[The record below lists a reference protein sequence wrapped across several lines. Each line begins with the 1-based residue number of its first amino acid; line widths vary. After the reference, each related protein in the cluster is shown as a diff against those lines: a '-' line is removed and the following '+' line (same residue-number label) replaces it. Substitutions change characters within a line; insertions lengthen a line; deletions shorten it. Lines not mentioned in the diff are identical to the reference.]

1 MNNLLSPNYPEGRN
15 LFKGKNILLTAAAGS
30 GIGFSSAKRFLEEG
44 ANVFISDVHE
54 ARLDEAIKNLKSQVI
69 EEVTGKSESFI
80 RKCSDPDLDQQ
91 LDHKDAVKID
101 KACVERGL
109 TPYLLRAHEYI
120 ILKELKNTKAN
131 PEDLSDLLIKFT
143 ILHGQLMDVIN
154 SAKNPD
160 GHKGEN
166 ISSVE
171 KKGIF
176 ETFEA
181 LEHKILKIK
190 TTTENS

>member
-1 MNNLLSPNYPEGRN
+1 MAKLREISSIEHG
-15 LFKGKNILLTAAAGS
+15 LT
-30 GIGFSSAKRFLEEG
+30 
-44 ANVFISDVHE
+44 
-54 ARLDEAIKNLKSQVI
+54 EAIKNLKSQVI
-69 EEVTGKSESFI
+69 EEVTGKSESFL

-120 ILKELKNTKAN
+120 ILKEIKNTKSN
-131 PEDLSDLLIKFT
+131 QQDLNDLLIKFT

-154 SAKNPD
+154 SAKSPE
-160 GHKGEN
+160 GHKGES
-166 ISSVE
+166 ISAVE
-171 KKGIF
+171 KKEIF
-176 ETFEA
+176 SAFEA

-190 TTTENS
+190 TTIENS

>member
-1 MNNLLSPNYPEGRN
+1 MAKIREISSIERGLS
-15 LFKGKNILLTAAAGS
+15 
-30 GIGFSSAKRFLEEG
+30 
-44 ANVFISDVHE
+44 
-54 ARLDEAIKNLKSQVI
+54 EAIKDLKSKVI

-91 LDHKDAVKID
+91 LDHWDAVKID
-101 KACVERGL
+101 RACVERGL

-120 ILKELKNTKAN
+120 ILKELKNLKVDQEN
-131 PEDLSDLLIKFT
+131 LNELLIKFT

-154 SAKNPD
+154 SAKSKE

-171 KKGIF
+171 KKEIF
-176 ETFEA
+176 EAFEA
-181 LEHKILKIK
+181 LENKILKIK
-190 TTTENS
+190 TTIERS

>member
-1 MNNLLSPNYPEGRN
+1 MAKIREISSIERGLS
-15 LFKGKNILLTAAAGS
+15 
-30 GIGFSSAKRFLEEG
+30 
-44 ANVFISDVHE
+44 
-54 ARLDEAIKNLKSQVI
+54 EAIKDLKSKVI

-91 LDHKDAVKID
+91 LDHRDAVKID
-101 KACVERGL
+101 RACVERGL

-120 ILKELKNTKAN
+120 ILKELKNLKVDQEN
-131 PEDLSDLLIKFT
+131 LNELLIKFT

-154 SAKNPD
+154 SAKSKE

-171 KKGIF
+171 KKEIF
-176 ETFEA
+176 EAFES
-181 LEHKILKIK
+181 LENKILKIK
-190 TTTENS
+190 TTVERS

>member
-1 MNNLLSPNYPEGRN
+1 MAKIREISSIERGLS
-15 LFKGKNILLTAAAGS
+15 
-30 GIGFSSAKRFLEEG
+30 
-44 ANVFISDVHE
+44 
-54 ARLDEAIKNLKSQVI
+54 EAIKDLKSKVI

-91 LDHKDAVKID
+91 LDHRDAVKID
-101 KACVERGL
+101 RACVERGL

-120 ILKELKNTKAN
+120 ILKELKNLKVDQEN
-131 PEDLSDLLIKFT
+131 LNELLIKFT

-154 SAKNPD
+154 SAKSKE

-171 KKGIF
+171 KKEIF
-176 ETFEA
+176 EAFEA
-181 LEHKILKIK
+181 LENKILKIK
-190 TTTENS
+190 TTVERS

>member
-1 MNNLLSPNYPEGRN
+1 MAKIREISSIERGLS
-15 LFKGKNILLTAAAGS
+15 
-30 GIGFSSAKRFLEEG
+30 
-44 ANVFISDVHE
+44 
-54 ARLDEAIKNLKSQVI
+54 EAIKDLKSKVI

-91 LDHKDAVKID
+91 LDHRDAVKID
-101 KACVERGL
+101 KACVEKGL

-120 ILKELKNTKAN
+120 ILKELKNLKVDQEN
-131 PEDLSDLLIKFT
+131 LNELLIKFT

-154 SAKNPD
+154 TAKSKE

-171 KKGIF
+171 KKEIF
-176 ETFEA
+176 DAFES
-181 LEHKILKIK
+181 LENKILKIK
-190 TTTENS
+190 TTIERN

>member
-1 MNNLLSPNYPEGRN
+1 MVKLREISSIEHGLS
-15 LFKGKNILLTAAAGS
+15 
-30 GIGFSSAKRFLEEG
+30 
-44 ANVFISDVHE
+44 
-54 ARLDEAIKNLKSQVI
+54 EAIKNLKSRVI

-101 KACVERGL
+101 KACIERGL

-120 ILKELKNTKAN
+120 ILKELKKTNIDQQ
-131 PEDLSDLLIKFT
+131 DLNELLIKFT

-160 GHKGEN
+160 GHKGEK
-166 ISSVE
+166 ISQVE
-171 KKGIF
+171 KKKY
-176 ETFEA
+176 
-181 LEHKILKIK
+181 LMHLRL
-190 TTTENS
+190 

>member
-1 MNNLLSPNYPEGRN
+1 M
-15 LFKGKNILLTAAAGS
+15 
-30 GIGFSSAKRFLEEG
+30 AKLRQ
-44 ANVFISDVHE
+44 ISTIEHGL
-54 ARLDEAIKNLKSQVI
+54 AEAIKNLKSKAI

-91 LDHKDAVKID
+91 LDHKDAIKID

-120 ILKELKNTKAN
+120 ILKELKNLKVDQEN
-131 PEDLSDLLIKFT
+131 LNELLIKFT

-154 SAKNPD
+154 TAKSKE

-171 KKGIF
+171 KKEIF
-176 ETFEA
+176 DAFES
-181 LEHKILKIK
+181 LENKILKIK
-190 TTTENS
+190 TTIERN